1 MKINVEN
8 PDANDSFKSITKS
21 IENPIKKEEIPLL
34 SY

>member
-8 PDANDSFKSITKS
+8 PNANDSFIRILKS
-21 IENPIKKEEIPLL
+21 IENSIKKEEIPLL